1 MEPVDGKVEFVSGA
15 ARGQGGS
22 HAPRPAEE
30 GAHIDVF
37 DPAVYADGDPDT
49 FGLPL
54 DTYDYLRDEKPCF
67 LHEFNDP
74 MLIDRAWVVSR
85 NQDIWN
91 IDRQSELYAA
101 DRGYVN
107 AWRVTPID
115 PTMGGMPALL
125 TMDGVKHKEQRGVL
139 AKGFTPAFVRKLE
152 EKFREYA
159 VDIVDRALEKGTFNF
174 VHEIGHAMPMEALGD
189 VLGVPQKDRADFFGW
204 VDTFAAPFDTR
215 ITPSF
220 DAVMEAIGNLMV
232 YAGDLAELKRQHPD
246 DDVMSRL
253 VASPDVVGEEE
264 VLGNVALLAS
274 GAAESTRT
282 ALSHGMNALLRNPDQ
297 MAWLRERQRDLPNSA
312 IQEIVRIAS
321 PFTHLVRT
329 ATATHELHGQ
339 TIEEGDIVLMLF
351 TAGNF
356 DPRAFDNPRKFDLAR
371 ENNPHVSFGRGP
383 HQCLGKHVATLEMK
397 ILLEELLQRTR
408 SIELAGNV
416 SYVRDNYSRGVFEL
430 PVTITP
436 A

>member
-1 MEPVDGKVEFVSGA
+1 M
-15 ARGQGGS
+15 
-22 HAPRPAEE
+22 PATT
-30 GAHIDVF
+30 INVF
-37 DPAVYADGDPDT
+37 DPEVYASGDPST

-54 DTYDYLRDEKPCF
+54 DAYDKLRDETPCYR
-67 LHEFNDP
+67 HEFNDP

-85 NQDIWN
+85 NEDIWAV
-91 IDRQSELYAA
+91 DRNSELYAA

-107 AWRVTPID
+107 AWKVTPID
-115 PTMGGMPALL
+115 PTMGGMPAML
-125 TMDGVKHKEQRGVL
+125 TMDGAKHKEQRGVL

-159 VDIVDRALEKGTFNF
+159 VTIVDRALEMGTFNF
-174 VHEIGHAMPMEALGD
+174 VHDIGHAMPMEALGD
-189 VLGVPQKDRADFFGW
+189 VLGVPAEDRPKFFGW
-204 VDTFAAPFDTR
+204 VDTFAAPFDER

-220 DAVMEAIGNLMV
+220 DHVMEAIGNLMV
-232 YAGDLAELKRQHPD
+232 YAGDLAELKRQHPG
-246 DDVMSRL
+246 DDVMSRI
-253 VASPDVVGEEE
+253 VAAADVISEDE

-282 ALSHGMNALLRNPDQ
+282 ALSHGMHSLLRNPEQ
-297 MAWLRERQRDLPNSA
+297 MAWLRERASDIPNTA
-312 IQEIVRIAS
+312 IQEFVRIAS

-356 DPRAFDNPRKFDLAR
+356 DPRAFDDPRTFDLSR
-371 ENNPHVSFGRGP
+371 EKNPHVSFGRGP

-397 ILLEELLQRTR
+397 ILLEELLRRTKD
-408 SIELAGNV
+408 IEQVGDI
-416 SYVRDNYSRGVFEL
+416 SYVKDNYSRGVYEL

>member
-1 MEPVDGKVEFVSGA
+1 M
-15 ARGQGGS
+15 
-22 HAPRPAEE
+22 PATT
-30 GAHIDVF
+30 INVF
-37 DPAVYADGDPDT
+37 DPEVYASGDPST

-54 DTYDYLRDEKPCF
+54 DAYDKLRDETPCYR
-67 LHEFNDP
+67 HEFNDP

-85 NQDIWN
+85 NEDIWAV
-91 IDRQSELYAA
+91 DRNSELYAA

-107 AWRVTPID
+107 AWKVTPID
-115 PTMGGMPALL
+115 PTMGGMPAML
-125 TMDGVKHKEQRGVL
+125 TMDGAKHKEQRGVL

-159 VDIVDRALEKGTFNF
+159 VTIVDRALEMGTFNF
-174 VHEIGHAMPMEALGD
+174 VHDIGHAMPMEALGD
-189 VLGVPQKDRADFFGW
+189 VLGVPAEDRPKFFGW
-204 VDTFAAPFDTR
+204 VDTFAAPFDER

-220 DAVMEAIGNLMV
+220 DHVMEAIGNLMV
-232 YAGDLAELKRQHPD
+232 YAGDLAELKRQHPG
-246 DDVMSRL
+246 DDVMSRI
-253 VASPDVVGEEE
+253 VAAADVISEDE

-282 ALSHGMNALLRNPDQ
+282 ALSHGMHSLLRNPEQ
-297 MAWLRERQRDLPNSA
+297 MAWLRERANDIPNTA
-312 IQEIVRIAS
+312 IQEFVRIAS

-356 DPRAFDNPRKFDLAR
+356 DPRAFDDPRTFDLSR
-371 ENNPHVSFGRGP
+371 EKNPHVSFGRGP

-397 ILLEELLQRTR
+397 ILLEELLRRTKD
-408 SIELAGNV
+408 IEQVGDI
-416 SYVRDNYSRGVFEL
+416 SYVKDNYSRGVYEL